1 MASFWIF
8 SIQLLLLISVASAS
22 HFTAG
27 TARVVPKEKQLD
39 GSIKVNIYFRQTY
52 RNCQLYFDWTC
63 WNGNCGNT
71 LEAKQGVIDRSTNS
85 APNTNGWCETEIV
98 QSRYYPNDDSFE
110 LRKASCCWI
119 HNVNKLGSWRLFT
132 HVDLRERS
140 DNWQANGSPNN
151 AIMPFLRVPSNC
163 PRSYHLMTDD
173 PDGDRVICRY
183 GTILNR
189 ECATCNQPQ
198 GFELDERNCVLHYRS
213 TSYTGTYGFEL
224 VLEDFPRTTI
234 SLISTNGTST
244 QRLPLPSNRKKRAV
258 YYTYSYTTIPGP
270 TTTTTGP
277 TTMTTNYPWWWQHQ
291 GPTTTT
297 TTTNK
302 PWWWQHQ
309 GPTTTT
315 TGPTTMTTNYPWWW
329 QHQGPTTTT
338 TGPTTMTTNYPW
350 WWQHQ
355 GPTTTTAGPTTTTA
369 GLTTTT
375 AGLTTMK
382 TNYPWWWQHQ
392 GPTTTTAGPTTT
404 PYQTYPS
411 KPYPTPL
418 SQIPLQFSVLV
429 DSPAPSCTEGEYL
442 PRFVHPTPSHGDHL
456 NAQVNEEFEITVKAV
471 AQYSTV
477 GDIIFTG
484 PLGTTKHRIERG
496 EFYLRWTPTVHQFG
510 DQVPICFIA
519 EAAFSYQQFQS
530 EMRCVWVHVEHAKAH
545 VICNETSMTVELEKA
560 AFKGLD
566 EDHLRLNDPGS
577 TACRLHSNGTHV
589 IGFIPL
595 NECGTMIKEDDE
607 NLLFSNEITTFEDVR
622 DIVTRKHLLEVQFS
636 CQYPKRGNVSL
647 GFTVHRDNQTI
658 TEKGFGTFTYNFEFY
673 PDIDFDTMINPH
685 FYPLDYE
692 VGDKI
697 YMQIDATTSINNT
710 VLFVESCSAS
720 PYDNP
725 NYQPTYPIIENG
737 CVQDS
742 TVVLY
747 PPSHNKQFRFS
758 IDAFKFIGLHDQV
771 YISCSV
777 ILCEAGNPNTRC
789 SRGCL
794 PTNPIGRRRRSA
806 AIETGAHF
814 ISQGPLRLQSTPE
827 NKSSVTGLNLNMA
840 FIAGCLLAAI
850 AMICGVMIHKFKRA
864 AVRYQPLSS
873 IEQ

>member
-27 TARVVPKEKQLD
+27 TVRVVPKEKQLN
-39 GSIKVNIYFRQTY
+39 GSIKVDIYFRQTY
-52 RNCQLYFDWTC
+52 RSCNHYFGDWRC
-63 WNGNCGNT
+63 LNGNCGKIS
-71 LEAKQGVIDRSTNS
+71 EAKEGVIDSSTNS
-85 APNTNGWCETEIV
+85 ATNTNAWCETEEV
-98 QSRYYPNDDSFE
+98 QSRYYPNDDSFD

-119 HNVNKLGSWRLFT
+119 PTVNSQGSWRLFT

-140 DNWQANGSPNN
+140 DNGQANGSPNN
-151 AIMPFLRVPSNC
+151 AIMTFLRVPSNC

-244 QRLPLPSNRKKRAV
+244 QRLPLPSNRNKRSLLFGKQLPFVGA
-258 YYTYSYTTIPGP
+258 TSGP
-270 TTTTTGP
+270 
-277 TTMTTNYPWWWQHQ
+277 NHV
-291 GPTTTT
+291 
-297 TTTNK
+297 
-302 PWWWQHQ
+302 
-309 GPTTTT
+309 
-315 TGPTTMTTNYPWWW
+315 
-329 QHQGPTTTT
+329 
-338 TGPTTMTTNYPW
+338 
-350 WWQHQ
+350 
-355 GPTTTTAGPTTTTA
+355 TA

-375 AGLTTMK
+375 A
-382 TNYPWWWQHQ
+382 

-496 EFYLRWTPTVHQFG
+496 EFYLRWTPTLHQFG

-519 EAAFSYQQFQS
+519 EAAFSFQQFQS

-673 PDIDFDTMINPH
+673 PDINFDTMINPH

>member
-27 TARVVPKEKQLD
+27 TVRVVPKEKHLN
-39 GSIKVNIYFRQTY
+39 GSIKVDIYFRQTY
-52 RNCQLYFDWTC
+52 GSCNHYFGDWRC
-63 WNGNCGNT
+63 LNGNCGKIS
-71 LEAKQGVIDRSTNS
+71 EAKEGVIDSSTNA
-85 APNTNGWCETEIV
+85 APNTNGWCETEEV
-98 QSRYYPNDDSFE
+98 QSRYYPNDDSFD

-119 HNVNKLGSWRLFT
+119 PTVNLQGSWRLFT

-244 QRLPLPSNRKKRAV
+244 QRLPLPSNRNKRSIFGNLVLPYIGA
-258 YYTYSYTTIPGP
+258 TAGP
-270 TTTTTGP
+270 TTTTA
-277 TTMTTNYPWWWQHQ
+277 

-297 TTTNK
+297 AS
-302 PWWWQHQ
+302 
-309 GPTTTT
+309 
-315 TGPTTMTTNYPWWW
+315 
-329 QHQGPTTTT
+329 
-338 TGPTTMTTNYPW
+338 
-350 WWQHQ
+350 
-355 GPTTTTAGPTTTTA
+355 PTTTTAGPTTTTA
-369 GLTTTT
+369 GL
-375 AGLTTMK
+375 
-382 TNYPWWWQHQ
+382 
-392 GPTTTTAGPTTT
+392 TTTTAGPTTT

-471 AQYSTV
+471 AQYSKV

-496 EFYLRWTPTVHQFG
+496 EFYLRWTPTLHQFG

-519 EAAFSYQQFQS
+519 EAAFSYQQLQS

-577 TACRLHSNGTHV
+577 TACRLHSNSTHV

-673 PDIDFDTMINPH
+673 PDIHFDTMINPH

-806 AIETGAHF
+806 VIETGAHF

>member
-302 PWWWQHQ
+302 
-309 GPTTTT
+309 
-315 TGPTTMTTNYPWWW
+315 PWWW

>member
-27 TARVVPKEKQLD
+27 TVRVVPKEKHLN
-39 GSIKVNIYFRQTY
+39 GSIKVEIYFRQTY
-52 RNCQLYFDWTC
+52 RSCYHYFDWRC
-63 WNGNCGNT
+63 LNGNCGKIS
-71 LEAKQGVIDRSTNS
+71 EAKEGVIDGSTNS
-85 APNTNGWCETEIV
+85 APHTNAWCETEVV
-98 QSRYYPNDDSFE
+98 QSRYYPNDDSFD

-119 HNVNKLGSWRLFT
+119 PTVNLRGSWRLFT

-277 TTMTTNYPWWWQHQ
+277 TTMTTN
-291 GPTTTT
+291 
-297 TTTNK
+297 K

-355 GPTTTTAGPTTTTA
+355 GPTTTTAGPTTTTT
-369 GLTTTT
+369 GPTTTT
-375 AGLTTMK
+375 AGPTT
-382 TNYPWWWQHQ
+382 TTA

-404 PYQTYPS
+404 PYQTYS
-411 KPYPTPL
+411 RQPYPTPL

-429 DSPAPSCTEGEYL
+429 DSPVPSCTEGEYL

-456 NAQVNEEFEITVKAV
+456 KAQVNEEFEITVKAV

-484 PLGTTKHRIERG
+484 PLGTTKHRIEQG

-519 EAAFSYQQFQS
+519 EAAFSYQQLQS

-673 PDIDFDTMINPH
+673 PDIHFDTMINPH

-777 ILCEAGNPNTRC
+777 ILCEAGNHNTRC

-806 AIETGAHF
+806 VIETGAHF

-850 AMICGVMIHKFKRA
+850 AMICGVMIHKFKRP

>member
-1 MASFWIF
+1 MASYFVF
-8 SIQLLLLISVASAS
+8 SVQLLLLISASSAS
-22 HFTAG
+22 HYYGGSMTF
-27 TARVVPKEKQLD
+27 VPKGRTPN
-39 GSIKVNIYFRQTY
+39 GSLQVDLHFRETY
-52 RNCQLYFDWTC
+52 SNCYHYFDWRC
-63 WNGNCGNT
+63 WSGNCGQKFASQT
-71 LEAKQGVIDRSTNS
+71 GVIDTSTNS
-85 APNTNGWCETEIV
+85 APYTNGWCEMEIV
-98 QSRYYPNDDSFE
+98 ESRYFPSDDPFVM
-110 LRKASCCWI
+110 RKAGCCWI
-119 HNVNKLGSWRLFT
+119 YNVNHMGSWRLFT
-132 HVDLRERS
+132 HVDLKRRS
-140 DNWQANGSPNN
+140 DSWQLNSSPNN
-151 AIMPFLRVPSNC
+151 AILPFLRVPSNC
-163 PRSYHLMTDD
+163 PRSYHLMTVD
-173 PDGDRVICRY
+173 PDGDQVICRY
-183 GTILNR
+183 GTIPHI
-189 ECATCNQPQ
+189 ECSRCLQPT
-198 GFELDERNCVLHYRS
+198 GFYLDEGTCVLHYGF
-213 TSYTGTYGFEL
+213 TEYTGIYGFEL
-224 VLEDFPRTTI
+224 VVEDFPRSTI
-234 SLISTNGTST
+234 TLTSTNGTQTTRS
-244 QRLPLPSNRKKRAV
+244 PLAAARRKRAV
-258 YYTYSYTTIPGP
+258 YGTTAVFPRWWTTTSAGYATTSSPTTTSSPIPPTNPWWKPTQAPPNSNTNPWWWWPAPASP
-270 TTTTTGP
+270 TTTTSSPTGSTHQRWQLSAQSLP
-277 TTMTTNYPWWWQHQ
+277 VTTNTPNTQ
-291 GPTTTT
+291 TTTT
-297 TTTNK
+297 TTTSS
-302 PWWWQHQ
+302 
-309 GPTTTT
+309 TS
-315 TGPTTMTTNYPWWW
+315 TNAPLQAITRRQYPV
-329 QHQGPTTTT
+329 
-338 TGPTTMTTNYPW
+338 
-350 WWQHQ
+350 
-355 GPTTTTAGPTTTTA
+355 
-369 GLTTTT
+369 
-375 AGLTTMK
+375 
-382 TNYPWWWQHQ
+382 
-392 GPTTTTAGPTTT
+392 
-404 PYQTYPS
+404 
-411 KPYPTPL
+411 PL
-418 SQIPLQFSVLV
+418 SKLPLQFSLLV